1 MSPDMTRMGDCFVTS
16 SDLLMAH
23 QDVLRKLQSK
33 QSPVEELLKQAD
45 QLIATQRPRA
55 EVYAA
60 MAESLGQAWKDLN
73 SFLEQRRVILEY
85 NVAFHSHAEDVID
98 KLASLDRETASTS
111 SLPSDVDSIKRLRTR
126 IEESRKSA
134 LESLRLALQ
143 DGEVLIEKLT
153 ALKNLGTLDSR
164 PGHILTAVNAALNQ
178 VRRWLEALHDRRRRS
193 ESTFLQRRAAL
204 DQWSEVC
211 CLRRDLAAT
220 EKRLEV
226 LGRDSSS
233 ALGDSS
239 ATAELLL
246 FEHNKIQP
254 ERKELQEKTLKLTHM
269 AEELQARWRNELG
282 GANGAE
288 QVRKEAYALLDK
300 TSEFLETVEQREQ
313 LLAQSIHFFR
323 VAGTALTKLD
333 QLEVQLT
340 AHQAPPG
347 SAQLAQLHAQVSR
360 ALEDATAPA
369 LHHGYSLLDIVGRSH
384 PGAEGIRKTVE
395 LIENRGIQ
403 LGSLCTAHKEESLRI
418 TQAVRSFI
426 EQYENLQ
433 SWLLD
438 VIEGFLR
445 THTDMRGTLP
455 EARDI
460 LDMHIQLFNDL
471 KMKSTEIESLL
482 RSVNPL
488 CEMAEEIQAHEVQ
501 MKGDVLHDTWKRLC
515 RALADRVELM
525 QSYVRLH
532 ALAMA
537 VQEAWDDVESRCQ
550 QFDVDEDPSVAI
562 RQVEEIWLDGQQ
574 KYLQLSQLGRNFM
587 TDALKISDRYLDVR
601 KACLCVESLLEY
613 LGGRQLTVHHTQET
627 WIETVTTI
635 QHTRREWNNFVS
647 IVQSVMEIHEE
658 KEQSLYPML
667 PTAEDSSH
675 GIAVQHPTCTAMVG
689 LLEEKSKNVVNEWT
703 ATLSQLES
711 KKLDAEQTKLSSTA
725 NQEDRSKM
733 LGDVCLL
740 QQRMQ
745 FRLKEYKTL
754 VQMALGLFRNLS
766 EVERTIEVVERK
778 SHQHNTTSE
787 VDQAIKDHQVTR
799 NTIAEMIK
807 ITKQEADQFISL
819 LRDQEPPGIA
829 QPDVNLVEYYLM
841 KAEDDWRKSWQ
852 TEENRLAR
860 QRQRCQFNNDLHTIN
875 VQLDDLSKQLAAMRG
890 QYGSSLAAAKVTS
903 QAFFQF
909 EKTVELLEVRVETF
923 VSTDKKMIAEDDED
937 RANLEVEVSQM
948 NRKWS
953 SFHREVGETRQQIN
967 LSIDYFT
974 LVEEVEQSFRSGSQM
989 LVTAARKSTQ
999 VKTPE
1004 EATTL
1009 LKEVD
1014 GFIKPQEAQLE
1025 RKITKISQMAIQ
1037 LYGHESSDRIQPVL
1051 QENRNMLDSF
1061 SVMNAE
1067 LTTLATNLKAAED
1080 RFKQAETQAAVQESL
1095 DAARAE
1101 AASARA
1107 AASAAEEARKAAEA
1121 AALAMKETQS
1131 PPPRPPLP
1139 ASIPELPR
1147 PSAAALSSG
1156 RAPTPPK
1163 RAKPVEMPIDEPIFT
1178 TLLQDATVE
1187 ESKAVQLT
1195 CRVTGQPTP
1204 SILWLKDGM
1213 AIANNPD
1220 YQTKFDERDGT
1231 CCLTIDETFADDSAR
1246 FTCQASN
1253 VAGIAET
1260 TAFLRVQ
1267 ECAEDVLLPP
1277 EFVESL
1283 IDSTAREGQPHQLS
1297 CRVVGIPV
1305 PLISWYKNGI
1315 CVDYCRDYNI
1325 SFNDGLCTLSFSQ
1338 VFVEDGAMF
1347 ECRAANEAGDAD
1359 TAAHLTVEPLEPTEV
1374 PAFKPGLSSN
1384 VMARTGQK
1392 VRLECVISA
1401 GLPKPSVLW
1410 LHNNKPVKETRD
1422 IKTLVEGNRHLL
1434 TITEAFPKDAGTYTV
1449 VARNPAGEAITTC
1462 NLAVKGRVP
1471 TETSDSELASDMEPI
1486 KPGIQQSLPAKM
1498 NVREG
1503 DKVRMDCVIV
1513 AQPEPEVIWYH
1524 KDRPVKE
1531 SSDFQLIFQG
1541 DRCSLIIR
1549 EAFQEDAGLYRVVAV
1564 NSAGEASSQCHLTVS
1579 PIEEKLHDE
1588 GTNSSVTLASLTAQ
1602 PDPTTEPPVFKKTFG
1617 NVAVDEGGP
1626 LILDCTIT
1634 GRPTPHVQWHFND
1647 QPITASGFGFKT
1659 TKIGENQYRL
1669 SVDMARPEHGGR
1681 YKCVAESQS
1690 GVATCVADATVQPRK
1705 QDDSFV
1711 NRRAV
1716 FSQSSTVVSSQESS
1730 YRSVTRQVQQSI
1742 TQVTGQ
1748 AAQQMATER
1757 TEVIEKEGDDE
1768 PVMSVKQRASLFA
1781 GTEAATP
1788 KASPVQVVK
1797 KTQRKDVA
1805 PRFVTALTGVMVEP
1819 GANIQLEG
1827 ILDGHPIPDVKW
1839 YKNGVELVPPEE
1851 QDRLDVSSGGQKV
1864 RLSIK
1869 QMEESDAG
1877 RYTCTARNSAG
1888 TASSTADVVVR
1899 RTQFPPVFGRRLQA
1913 QTVRSGSRVTM
1924 EVEVTG
1930 TPPPEVSWSRDDR
1943 LLSSNNDGRIS
1954 TKVEGTR
1961 HWIVI
1966 SKVSEL
1972 DAGRYTVRAMNRAG
1986 EAISTAELFVSAAL
2000 VVEEPSSRK
2009 HPPLKVDVTAKPAD
2023 LLPEPPPEVLY
2034 APKSETP
2041 KSSSSGTRVDFAEKT
2056 RLLEEA
2062 SKIVSPTEVPGRI
2075 RLLPMPSDSE
2085 SSPPR
2090 IIRPTPPPEL
2100 PPRQPSVELSKFE
2113 PFPQLEPFPFKPDP
2127 PRPEKKKPAAVPAVR
2142 KPGKFVRG
2150 ESRESDYES
2159 DLEGARIT
2167 PRWVPPGSDTDDTA
2181 SYKKVKPKLASDG
2194 ERTSRAVSKE
2204 PTPPTQFEV
2213 PAEMEGPPRP
2223 KVLPLEPEVV
2233 PPKQEEQQSQL
2244 IAAPGTQTWPRIKSP
2259 KPPSAEGLAMEK
2271 SWVPKRVES
2280 DSKTLPRLSVS
2291 PVGHLKPSPKALE
2304 MEKQWSHRF
2313 TSHNSKIWPPPPSE
2327 QEPPSIP
2334 IWTGH
2339 SSTQQTST
2347 VIERTDQ
2354 RFESVTKK
2362 SILKTATTGPTVID
2376 QPSRHV
2382 TIQGEDE
2389 VVFAK
2394 VASVIPSEPTA
2405 LKSQSP
2411 QTSKKFEPFPQLEP
2425 FPFEANPPGPAVDAK
2440 KCGAPPVRKPG
2451 KFVQGQF
2458 MESDYESHLDS
2469 SRIPSRWLPAG
2480 SDTEETSSFKKIQL
2494 PKLSTDK
2501 PAERKQGKCPSPP
2514 SKYDVNPP
2522 QYVGPPRPEF
2532 KKPSPPVQTEFK
2544 LPTPPNQPESK
2555 LPTQPEGSPRKP
2567 SITGTET
2574 VQRMQMEESTR
2585 FSKRFVT
2592 VEQTTRTVQ
2601 LHPADVVRPAP
2612 AVVPA
2617 VIKRPVEQPLEPFPF
2632 VPDPP
2637 QPRKAY
2643 SPLSVVKPSKFIPA
2657 GCSRESDYESDYDGA
2672 KIRPRWTPAG
2682 SDAEYEPAYRKV
2694 QPPSSAASANKKPTT
2709 GARTPTPPSVFDQ
2722 PPSFQGPPRPVIS
2735 PTDVIKI
2742 KSALDKSEER
2752 PIVLVKPKAIRLP
2765 APPITAQT
2773 GKVLQPAE
2781 EPVYCYAEPPPTAAA
2796 AQEKAASHFV
2806 QMSDAFRTKAQH
2818 FAQQVISDVKATSVI
2833 PPEVTAA
2840 EQPVEANPTVEQQPA
2855 VETTGNEPQAYH
2867 EESRQSE
2874 FGTKHIDPDT
2884 GLIYFKYDFGYE
2896 FGLVLP
2902 GEPQKVDKIETSIG
2916 KEGTIELPVLHEQ
2929 TVTPTPPANN
2939 PSSTP
2944 TVATGEIPKQPAKK
2958 EMPNFKPKKFTQ
2970 YKAAKWEPTDSELS
2984 DQESGKV
2991 PSCYYDE
2998 RKQTYSKFQPPER
3011 SLSPQSLAS
3020 SSPRDSIS
3028 GPQKLPE

>member
-1 MSPDMTRMGDCFVTS
+1 MAEADIPPLAHSLQRQQRSSGSVLSSQTPATTTISTIAVQSGATRIVVALLQSKEWLELQVLEMSPDMTRMGDCFVTS

-220 EKRLEV
+220 EKRLEA

-313 LLAQSIHFFR
+313 LLAQSIQFFR

-369 LHHGYSLLDIVGRSH
+369 LHHGYSLLDVVGRSH

-445 THTDMRGTLP
+445 SHTDMRGTLP

-471 KMKSTEIESLL
+471 NMKSTEIESLL

-550 QFDVDEDPSVAI
+550 QLDVDEDPSVAI

-587 TDALKISDRYLDVR
+587 ADALKISDRYLDVR

-675 GIAVQHPTCTAMVG
+675 GITVQHPTCTAMVG

-703 ATLSQLES
+703 ATLSTLES
-711 KKLDAEQTKLSSTA
+711 KKLDAEQTKLSSSA

-754 VQMALGLFRNLS
+754 VQMALGLFKNLS
-766 EVERTIEVVERK
+766 EVERTIEAVERK
-778 SHQHNTTSE
+778 SHQHNTISE

-807 ITKQEADQFISL
+807 ITKQEAGQFISL
-819 LRDQEPPGIA
+819 LRDQQTIGCYARTVWVIFGCCQGHFSSLLSIREDSRVAGSA
-829 QPDVNLVEYYLM
+829 GRDV
-841 KAEDDWRKSWQ
+841 R
-852 TEENRLAR
+852 
-860 QRQRCQFNNDLHTIN
+860 
-875 VQLDDLSKQLAAMRG
+875 
-890 QYGSSLAAAKVTS
+890 QYGQENDSN
-903 QAFFQF
+903 Q
-909 EKTVELLEVRVETF
+909 
-923 VSTDKKMIAEDDED
+923 
-937 RANLEVEVSQM
+937 
-948 NRKWS
+948 
-953 SFHREVGETRQQIN
+953 SFHRLLHSSR
-967 LSIDYFT
+967 
-974 LVEEVEQSFRSGSQM
+974 RSGTILPVSQDAGRGDH
-989 LVTAARKSTQ
+989 V
-999 VKTPE
+999 
-1004 EATTL
+1004 
-1009 LKEVD
+1009 
-1014 GFIKPQEAQLE
+1014 IE
-1025 RKITKISQMAIQ
+1025 RS
-1037 LYGHESSDRIQPVL
+1037 HESSDRIQPVL

-1080 RFKQAETQAAVQESL
+1080 RFKQAEAQAAVQESL

-1121 AALAMKETQS
+1121 AALAMKESHTA
-1131 PPPRPPLP
+1131 PPRPPLP

-1315 CVDYCRDYNI
+1315 CVDHCRDYNI
-1325 SFNDGLCTLSFSQ
+1325 TFNDGLCTLSFSQ

-1347 ECRAANEAGDAD
+1347 ECRAVNEAGDAD
-1359 TAAHLTVEPLEPTEV
+1359 TAAQLTVEPLEPTEV

-1392 VRLECVISA
+1392 VRLECVLSA

-1541 DRCSLIIR
+1541 DRCSLVIR

-1579 PIEEKLHDE
+1579 PIEEKRHDE
-1588 GTNSSVTLASLTAQ
+1588 GTNSSVTLVSLTAQ
-1602 PDPTTEPPVFKKTFG
+1602 PDPTTEPPVFKKIFG
-1617 NVAVDEGGP
+1617 NVGVDEGGP

-1647 QPITASGFGFKT
+1647 QPITASSFGFKT

-1690 GVATCVADATVQPRK
+1690 GVATCVADATVEPRK

-1748 AAQQMATER
+1748 AVQQMATER
-1757 TEVIEKEGDDE
+1757 TKVIEKEGDDE
-1768 PVMSVKQRASLFA
+1768 PVLSVKQRASLFA
-1781 GTEAATP
+1781 GTESATP
-1788 KASPVQVVK
+1788 KANPVQTVK
-1797 KTQRKDVA
+1797 KTQRKDMP

-1839 YKNGVELVPPEE
+1839 YKNGVEIVPPEE
-1851 QDRLDVSSGGQKV
+1851 QDRLEISSGGQKV

-1877 RYTCTARNSAG
+1877 RYTCTARNLAG

-1943 LLSSNNDGRIS
+1943 SLSSSNDGRIF

-1986 EAISTAELFVSAAL
+1986 EAISTAELFVSAAP

-2113 PFPQLEPFPFKPDP
+2113 PFPELEPFPFKPDP
-2127 PRPEKKKPAAVPAVR
+2127 PRPEKKKPAAIPAVR

-2213 PAEMEGPPRP
+2213 PPEMEGPPRP
-2223 KVLPLEPEVV
+2223 KVLPLEPEIV
-2233 PPKQEEQQSQL
+2233 PPKQEEQQPQL
-2244 IAAPGTQTWPRIKSP
+2244 IAVQPGTQTWPRTKSP

-2280 DSKTLPRLSVS
+2280 DSKTLPKLSIS

-2347 VIERTDQ
+2347 VIECTDQ
-2354 RFESVTKK
+2354 RVESVTKK

-2405 LKSQSP
+2405 LKS
-2411 QTSKKFEPFPQLEP
+2411 E
-2425 FPFEANPPGPAVDAK
+2425 
-2440 KCGAPPVRKPG
+2440 
-2451 KFVQGQF
+2451 
-2458 MESDYESHLDS
+2458 
-2469 SRIPSRWLPAG
+2469 
-2480 SDTEETSSFKKIQL
+2480 
-2494 PKLSTDK
+2494 
-2501 PAERKQGKCPSPP
+2501 
-2514 SKYDVNPP
+2514 
-2522 QYVGPPRPEF
+2522 
-2532 KKPSPPVQTEFK
+2532 
-2544 LPTPPNQPESK
+2544 
-2555 LPTQPEGSPRKP
+2555 
-2567 SITGTET
+2567 
-2574 VQRMQMEESTR
+2574 
-2585 FSKRFVT
+2585 
-2592 VEQTTRTVQ
+2592 
-2601 LHPADVVRPAP
+2601 
-2612 AVVPA
+2612 
-2617 VIKRPVEQPLEPFPF
+2617 
-2632 VPDPP
+2632 
-2637 QPRKAY
+2637 
-2643 SPLSVVKPSKFIPA
+2643 
-2657 GCSRESDYESDYDGA
+2657 
-2672 KIRPRWTPAG
+2672 
-2682 SDAEYEPAYRKV
+2682 
-2694 QPPSSAASANKKPTT
+2694 
-2709 GARTPTPPSVFDQ
+2709 
-2722 PPSFQGPPRPVIS
+2722 
-2735 PTDVIKI
+2735 
-2742 KSALDKSEER
+2742 
-2752 PIVLVKPKAIRLP
+2752 
-2765 APPITAQT
+2765 
-2773 GKVLQPAE
+2773 
-2781 EPVYCYAEPPPTAAA
+2781 
-2796 AQEKAASHFV
+2796 
-2806 QMSDAFRTKAQH
+2806 
-2818 FAQQVISDVKATSVI
+2818 
-2833 PPEVTAA
+2833 
-2840 EQPVEANPTVEQQPA
+2840 
-2855 VETTGNEPQAYH
+2855 
-2867 EESRQSE
+2867 
-2874 FGTKHIDPDT
+2874 
-2884 GLIYFKYDFGYE
+2884 
-2896 FGLVLP
+2896 
-2902 GEPQKVDKIETSIG
+2902 
-2916 KEGTIELPVLHEQ
+2916 
-2929 TVTPTPPANN
+2929 
-2939 PSSTP
+2939 
-2944 TVATGEIPKQPAKK
+2944 
-2958 EMPNFKPKKFTQ
+2958 
-2970 YKAAKWEPTDSELS
+2970 
-2984 DQESGKV
+2984 
-2991 PSCYYDE
+2991 
-2998 RKQTYSKFQPPER
+2998 
-3011 SLSPQSLAS
+3011 SPQSSKKVFESGAYVTWLLLSRTWS
-3020 SSPRDSIS
+3020 SFEFNYS
-3028 GPQKLPE
+3028 